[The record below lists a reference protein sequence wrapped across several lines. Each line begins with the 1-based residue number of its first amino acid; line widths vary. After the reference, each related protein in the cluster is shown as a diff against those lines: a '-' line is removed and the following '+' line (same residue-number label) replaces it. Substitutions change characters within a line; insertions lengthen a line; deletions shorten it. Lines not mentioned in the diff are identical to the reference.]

1 MIEIFE
7 LILNKILDAIYPPK
21 CIFCGKDNRDYI
33 CKAHLEEVEKI
44 YNLKVIKRKDK
55 VELISLFKYD
65 NLIRDLLIDYKFNEK
80 VYYYNSFI
88 KFIINNQKL
97 LYYLKTYDIII
108 PVPIHRKRMKERGYN
123 QAGIIAKKLAKILNI
138 DYIDL
143 VQKNKNNKP
152 QSSLDKQLR
161 KTNVENVYGINNRY
175 KNVIINNKKIL
186 IIDDIYTTGNTTNEI
201 IKVITNNFNIDKNQ
215 IGIFVIAK

>member
-7 LILNKILDAIYPPK
+7 LIINKVLDFIYPPK
-21 CIFCGKDNRDYI
+21 CIFCGKESTDYI
-33 CKAHLEEVEKI
+33 CKVHLEEVEKL

-123 QAGIIAKKLAKILNI
+123 QADLIAKKIANILKI
-138 DYIDL
+138 DYIKL
-143 VQKNKNNKP
+143 VQKNINNKP
-152 QSSLDKQLR
+152 QSSLDKRLR
-161 KTNVENVYGINNRY
+161 KTNVENVYGINDKY
-175 KNVIINNKKIL
+175 KNTIISNKKIL

-201 IKVITNNFNIDKNQ
+201 IKVITNHFKISKNQ
-215 IGIFVIAK
+215 IGIFVIAR

>member
-21 CIFCGKDNRDYI
+21 CIFCGKENKDYI
-33 CKAHLEEVEKI
+33 CKVHLEEVEKL

-65 NLIRDLLIDYKFNEK
+65 NLIRNLLIDYKFNEK

-138 DYIDL
+138 DYINL

-161 KTNVENVYGINNRY
+161 KTNVENVYGINNKY

-215 IGIFVIAK
+215 I

>member
-1 MIEIFE
+1 
-7 LILNKILDAIYPPK
+7 
-21 CIFCGKDNRDYI
+21 
-33 CKAHLEEVEKI
+33 
-44 YNLKVIKRKDK
+44 
-55 VELISLFKYD
+55 
-65 NLIRDLLIDYKFNEK
+65 
-80 VYYYNSFI
+80 
-88 KFIINNQKL
+88 
-97 LYYLKTYDIII
+97 
-108 PVPIHRKRMKERGYN
+108 MKERGYN
-123 QAGIIAKKLAKILNI
+123 QAGIIAKKIAKILNI
-138 DYIDL
+138 DYINL